1 MCWSQHCCLSQLK
14 YFFSILNAVAEKN
27 DELDAD
33 WEVLF
38 FVKFFSSDGLLLD
51 ILTSIREKEV
61 LQLLKNGK
69 RLDKSQV
76 FISEKSKNLFKN

>member
-1 MCWSQHCCLSQLK
+1 
-14 YFFSILNAVAEKN
+14 
-27 DELDAD
+27 
-33 WEVLF
+33 VLF

-61 LQLLKNGK
+61 LQLSKSGK

-76 FISEKSKNLFKN
+76 FISEKSKNLFKKIRKVKFNQRKSHCSVVSQLSMKAK